1 MTEAWAQL
9 SWVLCKAAVK
19 VLAKPAVFSEAE
31 LGKDLLLVVGR
42 IQFLAAVGLKTS
54 VSC

>member
-1 MTEAWAQL
+1 M
-9 SWVLCKAAVK
+9 K

-31 LGKDLLLVVGR
+31 LGKDLFLVVDR